1 MERDEVIRVCEA
13 YLLHG
18 LVEREPSK
26 VPLAVEAHRIEQ
38 GELTG
43 RSGADI
49 AEQLGRKE
57 PKLIESVQNIRWVVD
72 GAQAVA
78 FYELRT
84 TFSRVP
90 VRIAERFRVRDGE
103 IVEIEA
109 VFFQAEEPPADV
121 PVAGRRTRRMSREA
135 SA

>member
-1 MERDEVIRVCEA
+1 MERDEVIRVCET
-13 YLLHG
+13 YLVHG

-26 VPLAVEAHRIEQ
+26 VPLAMGARRIEQ
-38 GELTG
+38 GEITG
-43 RSGADI
+43 QSGPDI

-57 PKLIESVQNIRWVVD
+57 PRLIESLQNIRWLVD
-72 GAQAVA
+72 GEEAVA

-84 TFSRVP
+84 TFSRRP

-109 VFFQAEEPPADV
+109 VFFQPDDPPAEV
-121 PVAGRRTRRMSREA
+121 SVAGRRDRSLSRA
-135 SA
+135 INA